1 MLARTFSGAVSG
13 IDARLVEIEVNLS
26 ATGRTPPG
34 MESSVSIVG
43 LPDTAVKES
52 RDRVF
57 SAFSSSNIV
66 PPRGMLVVNL
76 APAGVRKEGAAF
88 DLGIALGILAAA
100 GNLDAGRLDRCGILG
115 ELALNGAIRPVS
127 GVLPVASALA
137 ASGRVDMIVVPDA
150 NAREAALAAQD
161 RVPVYAAANLAEAAE
176 LVATGSGRRCRA
188 SIEEYMRENPEDLP
202 DFSEVK
208 GQHLARRALEIAAAG
223 GHHILMA
230 GSPGTGKTMLAMR
243 LPGILPPLTTE
254 EALETSRIH
263 SVLGLLSDGR
273 PIVDVRPF
281 RAPHHTVSDAGLIG
295 GGRDPRPGEISL
307 AHNGVLFLDELP
319 EFRRQVL
326 EVLRQPLESGSV
338 TVSRAAGSYTFP
350 ARFLLC
356 AAMNP
361 CPCGRGYVEL
371 GCQCKSEEIRRYRNK
386 LSGPLLDR
394 IDLLVELPQL
404 SPEELTSA
412 PPGEASSVIRDR
424 VVAARER
431 QYARMKRACGR
442 ELCNSRL
449 TPRYLREFCK
459 VTPTQELMLREAI
472 RRFKLSPRA
481 YDRILKV
488 ARTVADL
495 AGSESLR
502 DEHLFEAV
510 NYRNCRALGPE
521 RHA

>member
-1 MLARTFSGAVSG
+1 MLARSFSGAVNG
-13 IDARLVEIEVNLS
+13 IDARIVEIEVNLS
-26 ATGRTPPG
+26 PHGRTPPG
-34 MESSVSIVG
+34 MESTVSIVG

-57 SAFSSSNIV
+57 SAFSSSGIV
-66 PPRGMLVVNL
+66 PPRGNLVVNL

-88 DLGIALGILAAA
+88 DLGIALGILAAN
-100 GNLDAGRLDRCGILG
+100 GSIDAEKLSHCGILG
-115 ELALNGAIRPVS
+115 ELALNGAIRPVC
-127 GVLPVASALA
+127 GALPVAAALA
-137 ASGRVDMIVVPDA
+137 AGDGIERILVPDH
-150 NAREAALAAQD
+150 NAREAALAANG
-161 RVPVYAAANLAEAAE
+161 RIPVYAVSDLKEAAE
-176 LVATGSGRRCRA
+176 VVNSGAGRECRA
-188 SIEEYMRENPEDLP
+188 SIEHYLLENSSEQP

-223 GHHILMA
+223 GHHVLMV

-243 LPGILPPLTTE
+243 LPGILPPLTAE

-263 SVLGLLSDGR
+263 SVLGLLSGDR

-319 EFRRQVL
+319 EFRRSVL

-338 TVSRAAGSYTFP
+338 TVSRAAGSCTFP

-371 GCQCKSEEIRRYRNK
+371 GCQCKLEEIRRYRNK

-412 PPGEASSVIRDR
+412 PPGESSAAIRER
-424 VVAARER
+424 VMAARER
-431 QYARMKRACGR
+431 QYARTMAATGR

-449 TPRYLREFCK
+449 TPRLLREFCR
-459 VTPTQELMLREAI
+459 VSPTQELMLREAI

-481 YDRILKV
+481 YDRILKA
-488 ARTVADL
+488 ARTIADL
-495 AGSESLR
+495 AGSETLR
-502 DEHLFEAV
+502 DEHIFEAV

-521 RHA
+521 LHR

>member
-13 IDARLVEIEVNLS
+13 IDARIVEIEVNLS
-26 ATGRTPPG
+26 PHGRTPPG
-34 MESSVSIVG
+34 MESAVSIVG

-57 SAFSSSNIV
+57 SAFASSGIV
-66 PPRGMLVVNL
+66 PPRGNLVVNL

-88 DLGIALGILAAA
+88 DLGIALGILAANGA
-100 GNLDAGRLDRCGILG
+100 LDAEKLGRCGILG
-115 ELALNGAIRPVS
+115 ELALNGAIRPVC
-127 GVLPVASALA
+127 GALPVAAALA
-137 ASGRVDMIVVPDA
+137 ASSGIERIIVPDA
-150 NAREAALAAQD
+150 NAREAALAANG

-176 LVATGSGRRCRA
+176 IVSSGGGRECRA
-188 SIEEYMRENPEDLP
+188 SIEHYLEETREDQP

-208 GQHLARRALEIAAAG
+208 GQLLARRALEIAAAG
-223 GHHILMA
+223 GHHVLMA

-243 LPGILPPLTTE
+243 LPGILPPLTPA

-263 SVLGLLSDGR
+263 SVLGMLSGDR

-281 RAPHHTVSDAGLIG
+281 RAPHHTISDAGLIG
-295 GGRDPRPGEISL
+295 GGREPRPGEISL

-319 EFRRQVL
+319 EFRRAVL

-338 TVSRAAGSYTFP
+338 TVSRAAGACTFP

-371 GCQCKSEEIRRYRNK
+371 GCQCKLEEIRRYRAK

-412 PPGEASSVIRDR
+412 PPGEASATIRER
-424 VVAARER
+424 VMAARER
-431 QYARMKRACGR
+431 QYARSRAATGR
-442 ELCNSRL
+442 EFCNSRL
-449 TPRYLREFCK
+449 APRQLREFCT

-488 ARTVADL
+488 ARTIADL
-495 AGSESLR
+495 AGSEKLR

-510 NYRNCRALGPE
+510 NYRNCRALGTE
-521 RHA
+521 RHI

>member
-1 MLARTFSGAVSG
+1 MLARTFSGAVNG
-13 IDARLVEIEVNLS
+13 IDARAVEIEVNIS
-26 ATGRTPPG
+26 QRGRAAG
-34 MESSVSIVG
+34 MEQAVSIVG
-43 LPDTAVKES
+43 LPDAAVKES

-57 SAFSSSNIV
+57 SAFMSAGLT
-66 PPRGMLVVNL
+66 PPRGFVVVNL
-76 APAGVRKEGAAF
+76 APAGIRKEGAAF
-88 DLGIALGILAAA
+88 DLGIALGIMAAGGALAADKLAVA
-100 GNLDAGRLDRCGILG
+100 GVLG
-115 ELALNGAIRPVS
+115 ELALNGAVRPVC
-127 GVLPVASALA
+127 GVLPIAAELA
-137 ASGRVDMIVVPDA
+137 ATPGVGMLLVPEA
-150 NAREAALAAQD
+150 NAREAALAAGD
-161 RVPVYAAANLAEAAE
+161 KLPVYAVSNLTEALEVVSSGAGRRERATLKSYLAESAA
-176 LVATGSGRRCRA
+176 
-188 SIEEYMRENPEDLP
+188 DQP

-223 GHHILMA
+223 GHHVLMV

-243 LPGILPPLTTE
+243 LPGILPPLTSD

-263 SVLGLLSDGR
+263 SVLGMLSDER
-273 PIVDVRPF
+273 PVVDVRPF
-281 RAPHHTVSDAGLIG
+281 RSPHHTVSDAGLIG

-319 EFRRQVL
+319 EFRRSVL
-326 EVLRQPLESGSV
+326 EVLRQPLESGTV
-338 TVSRAAGSYTFP
+338 TVSRAAGAYTFP

-361 CPCGRGYVEL
+361 CPCGRGSVEL
-371 GCQCKSEEIRRYRNK
+371 GCRCRAEEIRRYRNK

-404 SPEELTSA
+404 SPEELTAAPAGESSA
-412 PPGEASSVIRDR
+412 AVRAR

-431 QYARMKRACGR
+431 QYARTRELGGG

-449 TPRYLREFCK
+449 TPRMLHKFCA
-459 VTPTQELMLREAI
+459 VTPSQELLLREAI

-488 ARTVADL
+488 ARTIADL
-495 AGSESLR
+495 AGCAEIR

-510 NYRNCRALGPE
+510 NYRSCQALAPV
-521 RHA
+521 R